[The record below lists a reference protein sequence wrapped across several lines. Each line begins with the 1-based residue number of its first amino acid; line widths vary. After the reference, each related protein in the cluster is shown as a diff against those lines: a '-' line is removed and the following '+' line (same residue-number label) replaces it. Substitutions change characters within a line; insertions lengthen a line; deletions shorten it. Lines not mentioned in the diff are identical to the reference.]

1 MPKRERSCN
10 RATSS
15 SVNTT
20 SNSSNLQSTP
30 ASPHARV
37 RSEEHTSELQSRLHL
52 VCRLLLEKEKKHHT
66 NSLPRPAALYPP
78 NLGNPPSPHTIALH
92 PRHMSARDQVSR
104 HVLVHMIESSSV
116 AHLSA

>member
-52 VCRLLLEKEKKHHT
+52 VCRLLLEKQKRHRRRRAPPR
-66 NSLPRPAALYPP
+66 SSRPLPAQAPPRPRRLRPP
-78 NLGNPPSPHTIALH
+78 RPHGPRRIALRPPAPPTQTALLPAVQSH
-92 PRHMSARDQVSR
+92 PT
-104 HVLVHMIESSSV
+104 
-116 AHLSA
+116 